1 MLYFCGLGL
10 MHALQVDQFDHNF
23 LENSF
28 IAKNRSIKIWDDYNQ
43 EIISFLNGMILVSFL
58 ISDLYHYRQNRKIQ
72 VHLFLTWGARK
83 QAFVG

>member
-28 IAKNRSIKIWDDYNQ
+28 IAKNRSIKIWDDYNR
-43 EIISFLNGMILVSFL
+43 EIISFLNDSCFFFDFRSLSL
-58 ISDLYHYRQNRKIQ
+58 STK
-72 VHLFLTWGARK
+72 
-83 QAFVG
+83 